1 MTSTVASRR
10 LEDTTQTN
18 GSRTAV
24 SRNHN
29 HKGRRTITTGT
40 HHTAVTFPKTT
51 SSSSGLLLTATPHHM
66 THPFVV
72 LVLVVLFSGFR
83 SEAFASSRHS
93 PFALG
98 TAWLRGGGSASSSS
112 SSNNLSCVMQV
123 PRSSTTTTS
132 STTKSMK
139 SNKSSSNGS
148 GSVDHGTTN
157 RSGLSTTT
165 TTSSSSS
172 STSSSPNGGHD
183 VMTVQPQP
191 QPPQTSTLV
200 EYVAETKLP
209 TDVGQ
214 YQLRAYRV
222 KGAPLG
228 QEPCVIYSRDKPP
241 FGQTHVPVRIHDQ
254 CLTSEVFRS
263 QRYVLTNKQTNNPPP
278 QP

>member
-1 MTSTVASRR
+1 MTM
-10 LEDTTQTN
+10 TTQTN
-18 GSRTAV
+18 GTHLTAV
-24 SRNHN
+24 SHNHN

-112 SSNNLSCVMQV
+112 SSSNNLSCVMQV

-165 TTSSSSS
+165 STSTSS
-172 STSSSPNGGHD
+172 STSSSSSPNGGGHD
-183 VMTVQPQP
+183 VMTVQPQQP
-191 QPPQTSTLV
+191 QPTSTLV

-241 FGQTHVPVRIHDQ
+241 FGHDHVPVRIHDQ